1 MNPPTTDW
9 TSAIAIG
16 VAGLI
21 LGALFIYFFTR
32 RNTGPTIAAD
42 LERKDLEAKRDALI
56 SQLRA
61 LPDDAV
67 DERARLESETA
78 RVLRDLDKRGGGGG
92 GQAILPGAGHDERR
106 DRLSSTGMKPE
117 TRGFLWG
124 VASSAALAALLF
136 FVYKTATPRPEGEMA
151 TGGIGNTNA
160 PQAQQ
165 QQPQQQPSTDPM
177 VMQMEAAVQKD
188 PANNEM
194 RLNLAQMYLERDNL
208 MGVFE
213 QARVVLEREPR
224 NPRALTYGALVRMAM
239 GESDVAKSMLQ
250 QATTADPSNLDAWV
264 AMAWL
269 HTQTNDIK
277 QAEAAIAA
285 AAKAS
290 PENAGRLNDV
300 LAQMKERVA
309 QEKSAPQQAAMP
321 PDHPNIGGAPA
332 QTAAAATGDGRKIDI
347 TLQIDPAAS
356 AKSGIVFV
364 VARPLAGGPPVAVKR
379 MQVTSFP
386 VSFQLTS
393 ADSMLGQ
400 PLPDKF
406 RLEARLDSDGNAT
419 TKPPTDPSAAQPEAA
434 VGGAVTLA
442 LK

>member
-1 MNPPTTDW
+1 MNPPATDW

-32 RNTGPTIAAD
+32 RNSGPAMDVD

-78 RVLRDLDKRGGGGG
+78 KVLRELDKKPQPVLRVSGY
-92 GQAILPGAGHDERR
+92 DKDRR
-106 DRLSSTGMKPE
+106 HHVSSAGMKPE

-136 FVYKTATPRPEGEMA
+136 FVYKTATPRTEGEMA
-151 TGGIGNTNA
+151 TGGIGNNNA
-160 PQAQQ
+160 PQAMQ

-177 VMQMEAAVQKD
+177 VAQMEAAVQKD
-188 PANNEM
+188 PNNHEL

-213 QARVVLEREPR
+213 QTKVVLEREPK
-224 NPRALTYGALVRMAM
+224 NPRALTYSALVRMAM
-239 GESDVAKSMLQ
+239 GEVDVAKSMLH
-250 QATTADPSNLDAWV
+250 QATASDPSNLDAWV
-264 AMAWL
+264 ALAWV
-269 HTQTNDIK
+269 HAQSNDMK
-277 QAEAAIAA
+277 QAEAAIASA
-285 AAKAS
+285 TKAS
-290 PENAGRLNDV
+290 PENAGRLKDV
-300 LAQMKERVA
+300 LAQMKLRA
-309 QEKSAPQQAAMP
+309 QQEQNAPPQQAALP
-321 PDHPNIGGAPA
+321 PNHPEVGGGAPA
-332 QTAAAATGDGRKIDI
+332 QQTAAASGDGRKIDI

-356 AKSGIVFV
+356 AKSGIVFI
-364 VARPLAGGPPVAVKR
+364 VARPLTGGPPVAVKR
-379 MQVTSFP
+379 MQVASFP
-386 VSFQLTS
+386 ISFQLTS

-400 PLPDKF
+400 PLPDRF

-419 TKPPTDPSAAQPEAA
+419 TKPPTDPSASQPEAM
-434 VGGAVTLA
+434 VGAAVTLA